1 MRENN
6 RKPIEKCIK
15 KLPQFTTMNV
25 IDGQAGLVIYSSL
38 IFYSLTIDNI
48 LNIIVLLILAGVSIA
63 MLTGE
68 NGILTQANTSK
79 KKTEEAEDIE
89 KIRLAISEAQMGE
102 DGYQELTTQNLG
114 SALIKDGVKSVV
126 SDNEDGTRH
135 ILLLDEKKEYK
146 LDSSGN
152 IENLNIDFDS
162 KYVAPTSQDDERN
175 NGVIGIGTDGQTVD
189 MDLWE
194 YTPLDDETYGLN
206 DENVFIEDYVA
217 SSGYSNDNLV
227 DGKIQGA
234 IPQYIKASDNSE
246 FIPVTNI
253 NYLFYNTSLSEA
265 PTIPCTV
272 TSMRATFNS
281 CSSLTSM
288 PVIPNGVTNMYGTF
302 ATCAKLTGITKLPNS
317 IIDMTGT
324 FQGCSSLIEAPEI
337 PNSVEN
343 MERTFYECTSLTIAP
358 VIPNSVINMHG
369 TFENCTALITPPTN
383 IPEKVKTLAF
393 TFYNCTNLKGEIEI
407 NASING
413 SMTENEV
420 VDYHECFY
428 NACKNGKLTILNSSK
443 TPIEMLNK
451 LKDSNENIIIQ

>member
-1 MRENN
+1 M
-6 RKPIEKCIK
+6 K
-15 KLPQFTTMNV
+15 KLKEELKYDKKGITL
-25 IDGQAGLVIYSSL
+25 ISLVV
-38 IFYSLTIDNI
+38 T
-48 LNIIVLLILAGVSIA
+48 IIVLLILAGVTIA
-63 MLTGE
+63 TLMGP

-135 ILLLDEKKEYK
+135 ILLVDEKKEYK

-175 NGVIGIGTDGQTVD
+175 NGVIGIGKDGQTVD

-194 YTPLDDETYGLN
+194 YTPLDDGTYGLN

-272 TSMRATFNS
+272 TSMRGTFNA
-281 CSSLTSM
+281 CENLTSM

-302 ATCAKLTGITKLPNS
+302 SGCSNLIETTNIPNS
-317 IIDMTGT
+317 VIAMYGT
-324 FQGCSSLIEAPEI
+324 FNNCILLKKSPRLSNSVADISSLFQGCSSLMTAPEI
-337 PNSVEN
+337 PNSVTDMYGTFDGCSSLTTAPVIPNGVIN
-343 MERTFYECTSLTIAP
+343 MYGTFRNCTSLTTAP
-358 VIPNSVINMHG
+358 VIPNSVTVLVA
-369 TFENCTALITPPTN
+369 TFRGCS
-383 IPEKVKTLAF
+383 
-393 TFYNCTNLKGEIEI
+393 NLQGSVEI
-407 NASING
+407 NANVSGKILGEEFSN
-413 SMTENEV
+413 NI
-420 VDYHECFY
+420 DYLYCFY
-428 NACKNGKLTILNSSK
+428 EATTNPGLTLKVTGSCPVLQQIVENADN
-443 TPIEMLNK
+443 P
-451 LKDSNENIIIQ
+451 NITL

>member
-1 MRENN
+1 MKIRSL
-6 RKPIEKCIK
+6 RMQKGITLI
-15 KLPQFTTMNV
+15 
-25 IDGQAGLVIYSSL
+25 ALVI
-38 IFYSLTIDNI
+38 T
-48 LNIIVLLILAGVSIA
+48 IIVLLILAGVSIA